1 MNDSVKKMKGWKENK
16 RRRWTD
22 KPHIGKKNLQITFP
36 TKDLY
41 WEFKKNSVNK
51 LNSKQIKNPIRKQAK
66 VFDTLPEIM
75 QMETHENVF
84 DWKMQIKT
92 TKITKHS

>member
-1 MNDSVKKMKGWKENK
+1 MNRQATYW
-16 RRRWTD
+16 
-22 KPHIGKKNLQITFP
+22 GKKYLQITFP

-41 WEFKKNSVNK
+41 WESKKNSLNK

-92 TKITKHS
+92 TKITTKITKHS